1 MTRPDSWRL
10 ADEPHHD
17 GSSIY
22 LTTPERCLGTSVR
35 VRLRVPDACGANRV
49 RLRST
54 PDAEPAIVEA
64 IVERHEPG
72 ATWWSADLLLH
83 NPVTSYR
90 WLLDGGDL
98 GRCWVNGA
106 GTFHRDVTDDA
117 DFRLSAWSPEPGP
130 PGTTAGSTP
139 PPEWLAGTV
148 GYQIFIDRFANSG
161 AARPTPDWA
170 IPRAWDEPVE
180 DTPGIRARHWY
191 GGDLAGVEANLD
203 HLVHLG
209 VSLIY
214 LTPFFPAGSMHRYDA
229 STFDHVD
236 PALGGDDALAS
247 LVSAAHERG
256 IRVIG
261 DITLNHTG
269 AHHDWFEAASADPDA
284 VERGFYFFDDA
295 EPFGYVAWHGVR
307 SLPKLDHR
315 GAALRERFYDGDRS
329 VVARYLKAPF
339 ELDGWRVDC
348 ANTTARFGA
357 NDDNHAV
364 ARIARATS
372 DSNGD
377 DGRWL
382 VAEHCYDAGDD
393 LDGTGWHGVMA
404 YQWFTRPLWA
414 WLKDPGP
421 VSLMAAVELID
432 LDGHGLVESMR
443 ELSANVSWDAQQAS
457 MTMLDSHDTARF
469 RTVVGGDLVRHMIGL
484 TALLTMPGVPT
495 LFAGVEVG
503 CEGDSI
509 DTTRVPFP
517 WEQLADLDEM
527 DTDGDGRFLNDI
539 RTLIEL
545 RRDSA
550 ALRNGSMRWV
560 DATADS
566 VTYVRE
572 SPAENVLVH
581 LVRRPCV
588 SRTFLPS
595 EVGIVEQTDPDGWCG
610 PAFGQGDLIELHTA
624 TSGELTHV
632 VLPGVPGAYVLACS
646 IDPPR

>member
-1 MTRPDSWRL
+1 M
-10 ADEPHHD
+10 
-17 GSSIY
+17 
-22 LTTPERCLGTSVR
+22 
-35 VRLRVPDACGANRV
+35 
-49 RLRST
+49 
-54 PDAEPAIVEA
+54 
-64 IVERHEPG
+64 
-72 ATWWSADLLLH
+72 LLH

-161 AARPTPDWA
+161 VARPTPDWA

-329 VVARYLKAPF
+329 VVAHYLKCAVRARRLARRLCEHHRTVRCERRQPRGRPHRSRDLG
-339 ELDGWRVDC
+339 LDTATTGGGSSPST
-348 ANTTARFGA
+348 ATTPATTSTAR
-357 NDDNHAV
+357 V
-364 ARIARATS
+364 
-372 DSNGD
+372 
-377 DGRWL
+377 
-382 VAEHCYDAGDD
+382 
-393 LDGTGWHGVMA
+393 GTA
-404 YQWFTRPLWA
+404 
-414 WLKDPGP
+414 
-421 VSLMAAVELID
+421 
-432 LDGHGLVESMR
+432 
-443 ELSANVSWDAQQAS
+443 
-457 MTMLDSHDTARF
+457 
-469 RTVVGGDLVRHMIGL
+469 
-484 TALLTMPGVPT
+484 
-495 LFAGVEVG
+495 
-503 CEGDSI
+503 
-509 DTTRVPFP
+509 
-517 WEQLADLDEM
+517 
-527 DTDGDGRFLNDI
+527 
-539 RTLIEL
+539 
-545 RRDSA
+545 
-550 ALRNGSMRWV
+550 
-560 DATADS
+560 
-566 VTYVRE
+566 
-572 SPAENVLVH
+572 
-581 LVRRPCV
+581 
-588 SRTFLPS
+588 
-595 EVGIVEQTDPDGWCG
+595 
-610 PAFGQGDLIELHTA
+610 
-624 TSGELTHV
+624 
-632 VLPGVPGAYVLACS
+632 
-646 IDPPR
+646 

>member
-1 MTRPDSWRL
+1 MYVDAGARTL
-10 ADEPHHD
+10 
-17 GSSIY
+17 GS
-22 LTTPERCLGTSVR
+22 TVR
-35 VRLRVPDACGANRV
+35 MRLRVPDACGTERV

-64 IVERHEPG
+64 SIERHERG
-72 ATWWSADLLLH
+72 ATWWVADLELH
-83 NPVTSYR
+83 NPLSCYR

-106 GTFHRDVTDDA
+106 GVFHRDVTDDA
-117 DFRLSAWSPEPGP
+117 DFRISARSPEPGS
-130 PGTTAGSTP
+130 PGGTP
-139 PPEWLAGTV
+139 PPAWLTGTV
-148 GYQIFIDRFANSG
+148 GYQIFIDRFAKSG
-161 AARPTPDWA
+161 TPRPMPGWA
-170 IPRAWDEPVE
+170 IPQGWDEPVD
-180 DTPGIRARHWY
+180 DTPGIRSRHWY
-191 GGDLAGVEANLD
+191 GGDLTGIEAHLD

-229 STFDHVD
+229 STFEQVD
-236 PALGGDDALAS
+236 PALGGDDALTS
-247 LVSAAHERG
+247 LVTAAHERG

-269 AHHDWFEAASADPDA
+269 VGHDWFQAASADPTA
-284 VERGFYFFDDA
+284 VERSFYFFDDA
-295 EPFGYVAWHGVR
+295 EPGGYVAWHGVS

-315 GAALRERFYDGDRS
+315 NASLRERFYAGNES
-329 VVARYLKAPF
+329 VLARYLEAPF

-348 ANTTARFGA
+348 ANTTARFREH
-357 NDDNHAV
+357 DDNHQV
-364 ARIARATS
+364 ARAARTTLNAS
-372 DSNGD
+372 AG

-421 VSLMAAVELID
+421 MSLMAAVELIE

-443 ELSANVSWDAQQAS
+443 ELSANVSWEARQGS

-469 RTVVGGDLVRHMIGL
+469 RTVVGGDLVRHMVGL

-509 DTTRVPFP
+509 DTTRVPYP
-517 WEQLADLDEM
+517 WDRLAELDET
-527 DTDGDGRFLNDI
+527 DTDGDGRFLNDL

-545 RRDSA
+545 RRRSD
-550 ALRNGSMRWV
+550 ALRHGSMRWV
-560 DATADS
+560 DATRDS

-572 SPAENVLVH
+572 SATENVLVH
-581 LVRRPCV
+581 LVRRPCE
-588 SRTFLPS
+588 SRTFTAS
-595 EVGIVEQTDPDGWCG
+595 EVGIVDQTDPDGWCG
-610 PAFGQGDLIELHTA
+610 PAFGQADQIELHLA
-624 TSGELTHV
+624 TTGEPTRV
-632 VLPGVPGAYVLACS
+632 VLPGVPGAHVMACS
-646 IDPPR
+646 IDARR

>member
-1 MTRPDSWRL
+1 L
-10 ADEPHHD
+10 ALFDEPHHD
-17 GSSIY
+17 GSPMY
-22 LTTPERCLGTSVR
+22 VDTGARTLGSTVR
-35 VRLRVPDACGANRV
+35 VRLRVPDACATTRV

-64 IVERHEPG
+64 LVDRREHG
-72 ATWWSADLLLH
+72 ATWWSADLALH
-83 NPVTSYR
+83 NPLTSYR

-106 GTFHRDVTDDA
+106 GVFHRDVTDDA
-117 DFRLSAWSPEPGP
+117 DFRISARSPEPGS
-130 PGTTAGSTP
+130 PGTTTGSSP
-139 PPEWLAGTV
+139 PPAWLADTI
-148 GYQIFIDRFANSG
+148 GYQILIDRFATSNEQ
-161 AARPTPDWA
+161 RPTPDWA
-170 IPRAWDEPVE
+170 IPRDWSEPVD
-180 DTPGIRARHWY
+180 DTPGIRSRHWY
-191 GGDLAGVEANLD
+191 GGDLAGVEEHLD

-236 PALGGDDALAS
+236 PALGGDDALVS
-247 LVSAAHERG
+247 LVSAAHARG

-269 AHHDWFEAASADPDA
+269 IGHDWFRTASADPDA
-284 VERGFYFFDDA
+284 VEHSFYFFDDA
-295 EPFGYVAWHGVR
+295 EPDGYVAWHGVR

-315 GAALRERFYDGDRS
+315 SRQLRERLHDGADS
-329 VVARYLKAPF
+329 VLARYLAAPF
-339 ELDGWRVDC
+339 GLDGWRVDC
-348 ANTTARFGA
+348 ANTTARFRDH
-357 NDDNHAV
+357 DDNHDV
-364 ARIARATS
+364 AHTARRTLDAS
-372 DSNGD
+372 AG

-382 VAEHCYDAGDD
+382 VAEHCYDAGRD

-414 WLKDPGP
+414 WLKDPAP
-421 VSLMAAVELID
+421 ISLMAAVELID

-443 ELSANVSWDAQQAS
+443 ELSANVSWEAQQAS

-469 RTVVGGDLVRHMIGL
+469 RTVVGGDPLRHTVGL

-503 CEGDSI
+503 CEGGSI

-517 WEQLADLDEM
+517 WERLNDLDEM
-527 DTDGDGRFLNDI
+527 QTEDDGRFLDDL
-539 RTLIEL
+539 RALIEL
-545 RRDSA
+545 RRRSD
-550 ALRNGSMRWV
+550 ALRHGSMRWV

-572 SPAENVLVH
+572 SPMENMLVH
-581 LVRRPCV
+581 LVRRPCE
-588 SRTFLPS
+588 SRAFDTSRSGMVDVP
-595 EVGIVEQTDPDGWCG
+595 GADDGDAVE
-610 PAFGQGDLIELHTA
+610 FGQGTLVVLHLDVNAA
-624 TSGELTHV
+624 TDTI
-632 VLPGVPGAYVLACS
+632 VLPGTPGAYVVSCA
-646 IDPPR
+646 RR

>member
-1 MTRPDSWRL
+1 M
-10 ADEPHHD
+10 
-17 GSSIY
+17 
-22 LTTPERCLGTSVR
+22 
-35 VRLRVPDACGANRV
+35 VRLRVPDACGTSRV

-54 PDAEPAIVEA
+54 PDAEPAVVEA
-64 IVERHEPG
+64 GIDRHEHG

-106 GTFHRDVTDDA
+106 GVFHRDVTDDA
-117 DFRLSAWSPEPGP
+117 DFRICVA
-130 PGTTAGSTP
+130 P
-139 PPEWLAGTV
+139 PPPAWLAETV
-148 GYQIFIDRFANSG
+148 GYQVFIDRFANS
-161 AARPTPDWA
+161 ATAHPEPDWA
-170 IPRAWDEPVE
+170 IPRGWDEPVD
-180 DTPGIRARHWY
+180 DTRGIRSRHWY
-191 GGDLAGVEANLD
+191 GGDLAGIEAHLD
-203 HLVHLG
+203 HLAHLG
-209 VSLIY
+209 VTLIY

-229 STFDHVD
+229 STFEHVD

-247 LVSAAHERG
+247 LVSAAHELG

-269 AHHDWFEAASADPDA
+269 VHHDWFRTASADPDS

-295 EPFGYVAWHGVR
+295 EPFGYVAWHGVA

-329 VVARYLKAPF
+329 VVAHYLGAPF
-339 ELDGWRVDC
+339 QLDGWRVDC

-357 NDDNHAV
+357 NDDNHSV
-364 ARIARATS
+364 AGAARATM
-372 DSNGD
+372 DSHSD

-382 VAEHCYDAGDD
+382 VAEHCYDAGSD

-421 VSLMAAVELID
+421 MSLMSAVELID
-432 LDGHGLVESMR
+432 LDGHGLVDSMR
-443 ELSANVSWDAQQAS
+443 ELSANVSWEAQQAS

-469 RTVVGGDLVRHMIGL
+469 RTVVGGDLVRHMVGL

-517 WEQLADLDEM
+517 WERLADLDEM
-527 DTDGDGRFLNDI
+527 DTDGDGRFLNDL
-539 RTLIEL
+539 RTLVRL
-545 RRDSA
+545 RRQSA
-550 ALRNGSMRWV
+550 ALRDGSMRWV

-572 SPAENVLVH
+572 SPTENVLVH
-581 LVRRPCV
+581 LVRRPCE

-595 EVGIVEQTDPDGWCG
+595 EVGIVEPTDPDGWCA
-610 PAFGQGDLIELHTA
+610 PAFGQGNLIELDLA
-624 TSGELTHV
+624 PSGELTQV
-632 VLPGVPGAYVLACS
+632 VLPGVPGAYVMACS